1 MREDPMYVR
10 SSYNKL
16 SLFYDEALNFV
27 ISATVW
33 RRLESNYFMQTRKR
47 INIFAYCKVV
57 CRL

>member
-27 ISATVW
+27 ISATV
-33 RRLESNYFMQTRKR
+33 
-47 INIFAYCKVV
+47 
-57 CRL
+57 